1 MSDYK
6 DSINELLVMLLSI
19 AVLMVMVY
27 FQQSLQW
34 NQAVQ
39 SRNQQISEQEQK
51 ISNLEQEL
59 AQTQDTIAG
68 LKASSMKNLND
79 LKSAQ
84 DIIGELEFS
93 RQNSQKEIT
102 EMRDVLQKKEKEI
115 AEMKEKAGTDFSTKY
130 GRVIELEK
138 VIADQKRQ
146 LIEAEETIRR
156 LKEPANVTS
165 E

>member
-1 MSDYK
+1 MSDFK

-19 AVLMVMVY
+19 ADLMVMVY

-68 LKASSMKNLND
+68 LKASSMKNVND

-93 RQNSQKEIT
+93 RQNSQKEIAG
-102 EMRDVLQKKEKEI
+102 MKKK
-115 AEMKEKAGTDFSTKY
+115 AETDFSAKY

>member
-1 MSDYK
+1 MSDFK

-68 LKASSMKNLND
+68 FKASSMKNLND

-84 DIIGELEFS
+84 NIIGELEFS
-93 RQNSQKEIT
+93 RQNSQKELA
-102 EMRDVLQKKEKEI
+102 EMRDVLQKKDEEI
-115 AEMKEKAGTDFSTKY
+115 AGMKKKAETDFSAKY